1 MTSYPVI
8 RHFSACIF
16 QFVFFEN
23 AVTAKQFDVYVHH
36 LNFTVRVPHR
46 KLQCN
51 QLKVRTSSDIK
62 SYECRRFRRF

>member
-1 MTSYPVI
+1 MYPPKNHNFFAEHMMTSYVI

-36 LNFTVRVPHR
+36 LNFTVRLPHR

-51 QLKVRTSSDIK
+51 QFNS
-62 SYECRRFRRF
+62 